1 MENYEQMT
9 HEFEVH
15 RLSSSPHVFLLKGFM
30 TQKECDTI
38 MKCQGENENNN
49 RKIVANHNILMEE
62 ASTTVG
68 AGRIL
73 RKNSRVGWLENNVP
87 CTSLDDDGNLHTFC
101 VGELASAAGS
111 ILLTDEVK
119 SLSHARV
126 EKMQLLHYYDVGG
139 EFVLHHDGVDRIL
152 TLIYYLNG
160 VAGTWFPMAQTGDA
174 TNNDQKMRNLS
185 SVNQVREISKSLKPG
200 RDGLVVV
207 GKNSPILSECEKY
220 HNSAAGNRHVAIVE
234 PGDCVAF
241 FNYESGE
248 GGIQDMKK
256 CYNVVHAGLPTTK
269 EEGEKVIAN
278 HWVHQKPMEY
288 FSKN

>member
-38 MKCQGENENNN
+38 MKCRGEDENNN

-68 AGRIL
+68 DGRIL

-119 SLSHARV
+119 SLS
-126 EKMQLLHYYDVGG
+126 
-139 EFVLHHDGVDRIL
+139 
-152 TLIYYLNG
+152 
-160 VAGTWFPMAQTGDA
+160 
-174 TNNDQKMRNLS
+174 
-185 SVNQVREISKSLKPG
+185 
-200 RDGLVVV
+200 
-207 GKNSPILSECEKY
+207 
-220 HNSAAGNRHVAIVE
+220 
-234 PGDCVAF
+234 
-241 FNYESGE
+241 
-248 GGIQDMKK
+248 
-256 CYNVVHAGLPTTK
+256 
-269 EEGEKVIAN
+269 
-278 HWVHQKPMEY
+278 
-288 FSKN
+288 